1 MTDPGSRL
9 GAAEKA
15 TLLGIARRAIS
26 SHLTGSPKPD
36 LPSQGPLALSR
47 GAFVTLTIRGQLRG
61 CIGSF
66 SPTGSL
72 AATVAEM
79 AVCAATQDPR
89 FEPLGAPELD
99 AVDIHISVL
108 DPRRRMR
115 EPTDLEV
122 GRDGL
127 LVQLGWHRG
136 ALLPRVA
143 LENGWDRKT
152 FLERACLKAGLP
164 PGAWRDPDAVV
175 ELFSAEEMAEAPRTE

>member
-9 GAAEKA
+9 GPVEKGA
-15 TLLGIARRAIS
+15 LLGIARSAIR
-26 SHLTGSPKPD
+26 SHLTGSPKPE
-36 LPSQGPLALSR
+36 LPTQGPLALSQ
-47 GAFVTLTIRGQLRG
+47 GAFVTLTIGGQLRG

-66 SPTGSL
+66 SPKGSL

-79 AVCAATQDPR
+79 AVCAATEDPR
-89 FEPLGAPELD
+89 FEPLSAHELD
-99 AVDIHISVL
+99 EVEIHISAL
-108 DPRRRMR
+108 NPRRRMR
-115 EPTDLEV
+115 DPADLQI

-143 LENGWDRKT
+143 VENGWDRKA

-164 PGAWRDPDAVV
+164 PHAWQDPEAIV
-175 ELFSAEEMAEAPRTE
+175 ELFSAEEMAEAPGTE